1 MKDLFIS
8 ALLIAIGLLLFY
20 ISANALTMGLLY
32 LYFTIYLEGFIYT
45 LFGVLIAVAGTVAII
60 IAVRR

>member
-1 MKDLFIS
+1 MKDLFIF

>member
-1 MKDLFIS
+1 MKYLFIS

>member
-32 LYFTIYLEGFIYT
+32 FYFTIYLEGFIYT